1 MEQTTHPHP
10 VVANATCKQTMQ
22 LPCPVESLLSSPS
35 LYLNHSNIHHVYM
48 CISQSYHPI
57 VIKNDDPNATKA
69 PRKRPQFRKTP
80 FKVGSRCVLEDGRS
94 GVVKWIGRIDG
105 TGKRSNDPDIGLQ
118 LDDAGKLAFYLRMHS
133 HCMHKRGF

>member
-1 MEQTTHPHP
+1 MVFLVKVIIDSAQVVDRRMPPNCFKTH
-10 VVANATCKQTMQ
+10 
-22 LPCPVESLLSSPS
+22 SLSSPS

-118 LDDAGKLAFYLRMHS
+118 LDDAGKLAFYLRMRS